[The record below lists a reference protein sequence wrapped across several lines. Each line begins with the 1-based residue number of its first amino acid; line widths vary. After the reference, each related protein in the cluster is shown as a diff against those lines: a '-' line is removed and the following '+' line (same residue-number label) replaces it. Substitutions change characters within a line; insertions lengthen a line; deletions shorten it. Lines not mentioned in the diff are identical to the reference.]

1 MSEKVKALTAEEIEQ
16 LDGVYRLA
24 NNGPMGAFG
33 LYRLWPR
40 IRATLDARDAEI
52 AALKRE
58 RRLNPT
64 DGEELDNIDA
74 AVKRVDHTSHSV
86 YETLDKL
93 VRERDDAIHATART
107 CAQAVCVGCATGLPT
122 RGTRHDYGEGGWLL
136 CGAEA
141 IRHAYPEAFKEAPDA
156 Q

>member
-1 MSEKVKALTAEEIEQ
+1 MPEEVKALTAEEIEQ

-58 RRLNPT
+58 R
-64 DGEELDNIDA
+64 D
-74 AVKRVDHTSHSV
+74 SSV
-86 YETLDKL
+86 N
-93 VRERDDAIHATART
+93 ATART
-107 CAQAVCVGCATGLPT
+107 CAEAVCVGCATGLPT
-122 RGTRHDYGEGGWLL
+122 RGTRHDYGDGGWLL

-141 IRHAYPEAFKEAPDA
+141 IRHAYPEAFKGATDGTL
-156 Q
+156 